1 MSCSVDILEEL
12 VDDVTPTVGEEVA
25 GCHTHTQIRRIRL
38 IQLFFFNS
46 HARLGALH
54 LRLKCGLSMT
64 SADRFL
70 KEMKA
75 DSGKMQGKR
84 RRQ

>member
-38 IQLFFFNS
+38 IQLFFS
-46 HARLGALH
+46 LIAMLVLERY
-54 LRLKCGLSMT
+54 S
-64 SADRFL
+64 
-70 KEMKA
+70 
-75 DSGKMQGKR
+75 
-84 RRQ
+84 